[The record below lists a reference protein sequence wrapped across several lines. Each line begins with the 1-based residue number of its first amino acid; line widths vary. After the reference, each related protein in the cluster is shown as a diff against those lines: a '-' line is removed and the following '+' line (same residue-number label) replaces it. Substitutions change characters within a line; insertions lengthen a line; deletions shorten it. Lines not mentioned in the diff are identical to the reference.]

1 MTFVAVGRIARA
13 HGIRGEV
20 AVQPLTEV
28 ESRFSPGS
36 VLGLEDGRTL
46 TVAASRPHQNRLLIR
61 FEEVADRTGAEALRG
76 EVLVVEATDSPA
88 IAEDDRYWV
97 REIVGLEVVTEA
109 GRVIGKVRDVLGNP
123 ANDVWVVDAGGRDV
137 LIPAIRDVV
146 VQVDRDAGRVVIRE
160 LPGLLRE
167 GRE

>member
-1 MTFVAVGRIARA
+1 VTFVAVGRIARA

-36 VLGLEDGRTL
+36 VLGLEDGRKL
-46 TVAASRPHQNRLLIR
+46 TVAASRPHQNRLLVR
-61 FEEVADRTGAEALRG
+61 FKEIADRNAAEALRG
-76 EVLVVEATDSPA
+76 EVLVVPASDSPT
-88 IAEDDRYWV
+88 IADDDRFWV
-97 REIVGLEVVTEA
+97 REIVGLEVVTGD
-109 GRVIGKVRDVLGNP
+109 GRVVGRIRDVLGNP

-146 VQVDRDAGRVVIRE
+146 VEVDRDAGRVVINE
-160 LPGLLRE
+160 LPGLLDR
-167 GRE
+167 